1 MRKQFAR
8 LIKQKVMGKKPK
20 IIRDKLKDKI
30 INDTGR
36 LFETEKEKKDRKK
49 KHNKNVIKDGIIR
62 GIRTL
67 FEPEK
72 EEDYLE
78 IKRLSNFWKNN
89 YIRYES
95 NSDKNRTLSLDE
107 YLDKFNFYFRNM
119 IINLQNSGTW
129 KIQLIIAIN
138 FISSKDSE
146 EERVMHSSSDNIKF
160 TTYSN
165 ANDVIENLFK
175 SLPSKHQ
182 DGQETSMKGS
192 DFIFG
197 YVQLITTSV
206 IK

>member
-1 MRKQFAR
+1 MIFGDF
-8 LIKQKVMGKKPK
+8 L
-20 IIRDKLKDKI
+20 KLK
-30 INDTGR
+30 
-36 LFETEKEKKDRKK
+36 KKKKRKK

-67 FEPEK
+67 FELEK

-78 IKRLSNFWKNN
+78 TKRLSNFWNNN

-119 IINLQNSGTW
+119 IINLQNSDTQ

-175 SLPSKHQ
+175 SLPSKHH

>member
-1 MRKQFAR
+1 MSEDDLDKFEEQEMKKRRLIMRKWFNR
-8 LIKQKVMGKKPK
+8 LIKQSVMGKKPK
-20 IIRDKLKDKI
+20 IKRDKLKDKR
-30 INDTGR
+30 INDIGR

-62 GIRTL
+62 GIRAL
-67 FEPEK
+67 FEPRK

-78 IKRLSNFWKNN
+78 TKRLSNFWKNN

-119 IINLQNSGTW
+119 IIYLQSSGIW

-165 ANDVIENLFK
+165 ANDVTENLFK

-182 DGQETSMKGS
+182 DS
-192 DFIFG
+192 
-197 YVQLITTSV
+197 
-206 IK
+206 